1 MIFEITNL
9 QELLEAT
16 VDEMFAEPQKKCQ
29 WLDMLEVKAQRALVQ
44 SHFLNGNQLDA
55 PTKYFFS
62 LEKKNG
68 RNRFLHALR
77 SEARILLS
85 DQTDIRKR
93 TVEFY
98 KGLYRSNQVSAALT
112 VPSLKTFHN

>member
-1 MIFEITNL
+1 
-9 QELLEAT
+9 
-16 VDEMFAEPQKKCQ
+16 MFAEPLKKCQ

-77 SEARILLS
+77 SEARILLF

-93 TVEFY
+93 AVEFY
-98 KGLYRSNQVSAALT
+98 KGLYRSEASGECSTDSGFFENLSQLT
-112 VPSLKTFHN
+112 EEVL